1 MNTTIPPATVAPWD
15 ALPTTTPAALADPA
29 PDDGTHALIGGELV
43 EPPADLRP
51 AAKQPPQTGLHR
63 PLFAPRPA
71 AGEPSPGNGASAA
84 EDGARQKRKPGRPG
98 KASEP
103 MLFNFDGLPVRS
115 MKIKGEPWFVAA
127 DVCAVLEIA
136 NSRDAMSRLSDDEKG
151 VGTTD
156 TLGGSQLVGI
166 VNESGLYALVFN
178 SRKPDAQRF
187 RRWVTGEVLPSIR
200 KTGGYRLDD
209 HNRRVRDVFNT
220 AGASTKAQGLRGA
233 ARLEGVRAAVSA
245 IAPDLLH
252 LVVTPAPAPV
262 APTPAPAA
270 DLLGDHARRVREVF
284 QLVEQTANARGLRG
298 KARDEVAR
306 AVVQEIAPDLLHL
319 VAMPAPAAPVTPP
332 PAPVADLPTLFGKPK
347 EGADLLLNVADWFR
361 KNAKTGFLLWALDEF
376 NPKNAGRV
384 AGWVRPTASGSEVF
398 YILVDAFR
406 HEACK
411 GIDYRAALRALE
423 AEGLTIRE
431 GQPPRRGEPD
441 ARRFDAKARPPLY
454 APGSARVYRIKGEV
468 LNLTA

>member
-1 MNTTIPPATVAPWD
+1 MNTTTYPTSATARAPMTDAPEVLDAIDQTTDHPAGRPRPRRPAT
-15 ALPTTTPAALADPA
+15 TPGRGLRPL
-29 PDDGTHALIGGELV
+29 HIGGV
-43 EPPADLRP
+43 EIAQDEHGRYSLNDMHR
-51 AAKQPPQTGLHR
+51 AAM
-63 PLFAPRPA
+63 A
-71 AGEPSPGNGASAA
+71 AGSATESQRPGEFLRSAGVQA
-84 EDGARQKRKPGRPG
+84 FLSALDGSGLTAGIHAVKTEEGRYGGTYGARLVVLRYAAWIAPTFEVQVYQCFDDMTRG
-98 KASEP
+98 KAP
-103 MLFNFDGLPVRS
+103 
-115 MKIKGEPWFVAA
+115 
-127 DVCAVLEIA
+127 
-136 NSRDAMSRLSDDEKG
+136 
-151 VGTTD
+151 
-156 TLGGSQLVGI
+156 
-166 VNESGLYALVFN
+166 
-178 SRKPDAQRF
+178 
-187 RRWVTGEVLPSIR
+187 
-200 KTGGYRLDD
+200 GYRLDD
-209 HNRRVRDVFNT
+209 RTRRVRDVFNT

-233 ARLEGVRAAVSA
+233 ARLEGV
-245 IAPDLLH
+245 APDLLH